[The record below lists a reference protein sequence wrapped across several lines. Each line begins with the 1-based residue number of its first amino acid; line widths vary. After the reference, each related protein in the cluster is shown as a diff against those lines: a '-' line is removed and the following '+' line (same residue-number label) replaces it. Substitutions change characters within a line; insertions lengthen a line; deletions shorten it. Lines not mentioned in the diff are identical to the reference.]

1 MTIVNAVAIH
11 PRSGEVWEELQK
23 QLKKAIQIVKKHGG
37 ENVVEV
43 EARPGPAELTL
54 EEGPVAGDA

>member
-23 QLKKAIQIVKKHGG
+23 QLKKAIQIVKK
-37 ENVVEV
+37 
-43 EARPGPAELTL
+43 PGHRELPPL
-54 EEGPVAGDA
+54 PICPSRLCQKQ